1 MGDQVIGPAFDQV
14 LNAAQAGAGWAFTR
28 LYESLAPAVVGYLRA
43 QGVKDPEDVAS
54 EVFLS
59 VFCGFSSFT
68 GNEERFRSWV
78 FTIAYRRLIDYR
90 RASSRR
96 PAPERLDEADG
107 RPEPFSARVATD
119 EDALARLGTER
130 VRRVLAQLA
139 PDQADVLALR
149 VIADLTVDQVAL
161 ALGKSP
167 GAVKALQRRALANL
181 RRILPAEG
189 VPL

>member
-1 MGDQVIGPAFDQV
+1 MIGPGFDHV
-14 LNAAQAGAGWAFTR
+14 LCAAQTGAGWAFTR
-28 LYESLAPAVVGYLRA
+28 LYDSLAPAVVGYLRA
-43 QGVKDPEDVAS
+43 QGLSEPEDVGS

-59 VFCGFSSFT
+59 VFCGLSSFT

-78 FTIAYRRLIDYR
+78 FTIAYRRLVDHR
-90 RASSRR
+90 RANGRR
-96 PAPERLDEADG
+96 PAPERLDEAG
-107 RPEPFSARVATD
+107 PRPDLPSGRVATD
-119 EDALARLGTER
+119 DDALARLGTER

-139 PDQADVLALR
+139 PEQADVLALR

-181 RRILPAEG
+181 RRRLPSEG